1 MRDPLDEADSD
12 AAANGGEGELTL
24 VELDLLVEQRRAR
37 LAHLIRIMAPDA
49 MIQQETQLIAR
60 AEEAV
65 RTARRGLS

>member
-12 AAANGGEGELTL
+12 ATATGGEGELTL